1 MEVLSFAAG
10 PPHCMLWT
18 WSSIFVPP
26 AKYVVSV
33 AAVSS
38 TNALAGTGPL
48 IGSGVTSWLPVAPNK
63 LVQSYGCVVAALCT
77 TLPSNSNIPLSWT
90 ASAAVTP
97 HNMPATTSK
106 PVIAMRALPNR
117 PRRKFLHALICSRSP
132 FRSRAGRSTLLAQ
145 PDDTPEVVVEPARSR
160 GDLPTSSRSHDFG
173 PGVHR
178 HEPGRFGPPRAP
190 V

>member
-26 AKYVVSV
+26 AKYVLST
-33 AAVSS
+33 ASVSS
-38 TNALAGTGPL
+38 TNALARSGPL

-63 LVQSYGCVVAALCT
+63 LVQSYGGVVAALCT
-77 TLPSNSNIPLSWT
+77 TLPSNSNIPLSST

-106 PVIAMRALPNR
+106 PAIAMRALLDR
-117 PRRKFLHALICSRSP
+117 PLRNFLHVLICSRSP
-132 FRSRAGRSTLLAQ
+132 FRSRAARSTLLAQ
-145 PDDTPEVVVEPARSR
+145 PDDTPGVVVEPARSR

-173 PGVHR
+173 P
-178 HEPGRFGPPRAP
+178 ERFIGMNRT
-190 V
+190 